1 MPSERGYAMILYH
14 GSNVEVTKI
23 NLKLCKPF
31 RDFGK
36 GFYLTDIRAQAE
48 NMAKRTTR
56 IKGGSP
62 VLHLYEID
70 DDFMTR
76 ADLSIKG
83 FSMIPTEEWALFVMN
98 NRNRY
103 FSDLKNPLCNQD
115 NKYDIVHGPVAND
128 AMAVLF
134 QQYEQEFID
143 LEMLKKRMTYKE
155 LSMQYSFHSE
165 RAVAPLRLK
174 EVIHG

>member
-1 MPSERGYAMILYH
+1 MILYH
-14 GSNVEVTKI
+14 GSNTDIKEI
-23 NLKLCKPF
+23 NLNICKPF

-36 GFYLTDIRAQAE
+36 GFYLTDIRTQAE

-62 VLHLYEID
+62 VLNLYEID
-70 DDFMTR
+70 DAFMKTSALTVKDFF
-76 ADLSIKG
+76 AV
-83 FSMIPTEEWALFVMN
+83 PTEEWALFVMN

-103 FSDLKNPLCNQD
+103 FSDVKSQLCNQD
-115 NKYDIVHGPVAND
+115 CKYDVVHGPVADD

-155 LSMQYSFHSE
+155 LSMQYSFHTE
-165 RAVAPLRLK
+165 KAVALLK
-174 EVIHG
+174 KTRTIYG

>member
-1 MPSERGYAMILYH
+1 MILYH
-14 GSNVEVTKI
+14 GSNTDVKEI
-23 NLKLCKPF
+23 NLSICKPF

-36 GFYLTDIRAQAE
+36 GFYLTDILVQAE
-48 NMAKRTTR
+48 NMAKRTAR

-62 VLHLYEID
+62 VLNLYEID
-70 DDFMTR
+70 DDFMKNSSLHVK
-76 ADLSIKG
+76 D
-83 FSMIPTEEWALFVMN
+83 FSTIPTEEWALFVMN

-103 FSDLKNPLCNQD
+103 FSDMKNPLCNQD
-115 NKYDIVHGPVAND
+115 GKYDIVYGPVAND

-155 LSMQYSFHSE
+155 LSTQYSFHTEQSI
-165 RAVAPLRLK
+165 ALLK
-174 EVIHG
+174 KTRTIYG

>member
-1 MPSERGYAMILYH
+1 MILYH
-14 GSNVEVTKI
+14 GSNVVVKEI
-23 NLKLCKPF
+23 KLEICKPF

-36 GFYLTDIRAQAE
+36 GFYLTDIRSQA
-48 NMAKRTTR
+48 
-56 IKGGSP
+56 
-62 VLHLYEID
+62 
-70 DDFMTR
+70 
-76 ADLSIKG
+76 
-83 FSMIPTEEWALFVMN
+83 EEWALFVMN
-98 NRNRY
+98 NRDRY

-155 LSMQYSFHSE
+155 LSMQYSFHTE
-165 RAVAPLRLK
+165 KAVALLK
-174 EVIHG
+174 KTRTIYG

>member
-1 MPSERGYAMILYH
+1 MILYH
-14 GSNVEVTKI
+14 GSNVVVKEI
-23 NLKLCKPF
+23 NLEICKPF

-36 GFYLTDIRAQAE
+36 GFYLTDIRTQAE
-48 NMAKRTTR
+48 SMAKRKTR

-62 VLHLYEID
+62 ILNLYEID
-70 DDFMTR
+70 DDFMKNP
-76 ADLSIKG
+76 DLTIKD
-83 FSMIPTEEWALFVMN
+83 FSTVPTEEWAMFVMN

-103 FSDLKNPLCNQD
+103 YADLKNSLCNQD

-143 LEMLKKRMTYKE
+143 LEMLKKRITYKE
-155 LSMQYSFHSE
+155 LSMQYSFHTE
-165 RAVAPLRLK
+165 KAIKLLKNLRS
-174 EVIHG
+174 IYG